1 MSPNRS
7 FSSGFSSAHWGWQN
21 GFSLIELM
29 ISITIG
35 LGILAGLIGVLAT
48 NSNNSRTND
57 RTSELMTNG
66 RYALNSMK
74 YELRQAGFRGYTWYA
89 DFATPAT
96 PAAMGQIVNECL
108 ETGAAAGQFVAN
120 MRQGIWGADNIN
132 PFSASCIPDA
142 SYAAGNDVLVVRRA
156 TATAVADADLG
167 ANGVYFRSTYERGQM
182 FRGSTPPA
190 WSGPPVP
197 LASFQ
202 MSTYVYFVSP
212 FTVSA
217 AERPLVPALRRISLN
232 PGGATNPV
240 MASEL
245 VASGIE
251 HMQVQYGV
259 LTTAP
264 ATQYL
269 DSVSGASFAS
279 GFTDWESV
287 RSVRIWI
294 LARNANPEPGY
305 SNTNVYV
312 MGNQTY
318 DFSAAPDNY
327 RRQLFT
333 TVVQLRN

>member
-1 MSPNRS
+1 MSAHQS
-7 FSSGFSSAHWGWQN
+7 VLTDLSSARWGRER

-29 ISITIG
+29 VAITIG

-66 RYALNSMK
+66 RFALNSMK
-74 YELRQAGFRGYTWYA
+74 YELRQAGFRGFTWYA
-89 DFATPAT
+89 DFATAAT
-96 PAAMGQIVNECL
+96 PAAMGQVGNECL
-108 ETGAAAGQFVAN
+108 QTGATAGQFVAN
-120 MRQGIWGADNIN
+120 MRQGVWGMDNGN
-132 PFSASCIPDA
+132 PFSSTCIPDA
-142 SYAAGNDVLVVRRA
+142 SYAPGNDVLVIRRA
-156 TATAVADADLG
+156 TATPTADADLS

-182 FRGSTPPA
+182 FRGAVPPA
-190 WSGPPVP
+190 WSGSPAP

-202 MSTYVYFVSP
+202 MLAYVYFVSP

-217 AERPLVPALRRISLN
+217 AETPLVPALRRVSLN
-232 PGGATNPV
+232 PGSSTNPV

-269 DSVSGASFAS
+269 DSVTGTSFS
-279 GFTDWESV
+279 PGFTDWESV
-287 RSVRIWI
+287 NSVRIWI
-294 LARNANPEPGY
+294 LARNAAPEPGY

-333 TVVQLRN
+333 SVVQLRN

>member
-1 MSPNRS
+1 MPYPLS
-7 FSSGFSSAHWGWQN
+7 FSPARRGRES

-29 ISITIG
+29 ISVTIG

-48 NSNNSRTND
+48 SSSNSRTND

-96 PAAMGQIVNECL
+96 PGALGAVTNECL
-108 ETGAAAGQFVAN
+108 EAGATSGQFVAN
-120 MRQGIWGADNIN
+120 MRQGIWGADNSN
-132 PFSASCIPDA
+132 PFQSTCIPAA
-142 SYAAGNDVLVVRRA
+142 SYAAGNDVLMVRRVAA
-156 TATAVADADLG
+156 TPTASADLT
-167 ANGVYFRSTYERGQM
+167 ANAVYFQSTYERGQM
-182 FRGSTPPA
+182 FRGATPPT
-190 WSGPPVP
+190 WSGPPAP

-202 MSTYVYFVSP
+202 MLAYVYFVSP

-217 AERPLVPALRRISLN
+217 TETPLIPALRRVSLN
-232 PGGATNPV
+232 PGGVVNPA

-251 HMQVQYGV
+251 HLQVQYGE

-264 ATQYL
+264 ATQYFDTL
-269 DSVSGASFAS
+269 PGSSFTP
-279 GFTDWESV
+279 GFTRWENV
-287 RSVRIWI
+287 NSVRIWI
-294 LARNANPEPGY
+294 LARNVTPEPGY

-318 DFSAAPDNY
+318 DFSATPDNF

>member
-1 MSPNRS
+1 MSFPLRLLP
-7 FSSGFSSAHWGWQN
+7 AHPRRES

-29 ISITIG
+29 ISVTIG

-48 NSNNSRTND
+48 NSSNSRTND

-74 YELRQAGFRGYTWYA
+74 YELRQAGFRGYTWYT

-96 PAAMGQIVNECL
+96 PGALGAVTNECL
-108 ETGAAAGQFVAN
+108 EAGATAGQFVAN
-120 MRQGIWGADNIN
+120 MRQGIWGADNSN
-132 PFSASCIPDA
+132 PFPGASNCIPA
-142 SYAAGNDVLVVRRA
+142 GSYAAGNDVLVVRRVAA
-156 TATAVADADLG
+156 TPTVNADLS

-182 FRGSTPPA
+182 FRGTTVPNWAGPPA
-190 WSGPPVP
+190 P

-202 MSTYVYFVSP
+202 MQAYVYFVSP

-217 AERPLVPALRRISLN
+217 TESPLIPALRRVSLN
-232 PGGATNPV
+232 PGVAADPAMT
-240 MASEL
+240 SEL

-251 HMQVQYGV
+251 HMQVQYGE
-259 LTTAP
+259 LTTAS
-264 ATQYL
+264 ATQYFDTL
-269 DSVSGASFAS
+269 VGSSFTP
-279 GFTDWESV
+279 GFTRWENV
-287 RSVRIWI
+287 NSVRIWI
-294 LARNANPEPGY
+294 LARNATPEPGY

-318 DFSAAPDNY
+318 DFSAAPDNF

>member
-1 MSPNRS
+1 MSFPLRS
-7 FSSGFSSAHWGWQN
+7 LTAGPRKES

-29 ISITIG
+29 ISVTIG

-48 NSNNSRTND
+48 SSSNSRTND

-74 YELRQAGFRGYTWYA
+74 YELRQAGFRGYTYWD

-96 PAAMGQIVNECL
+96 PAVVGTVTNECL
-108 ETGAAAGQFVAN
+108 EAGATAGQFVAN

-132 PFSASCIPDA
+132 PFATTCIPAA
-142 SYAAGNDVLVVRRA
+142 SYAAGNDVLVVRRVA
-156 TATAVADADLG
+156 ASPTATAALL
-167 ANGVYFRSTYERGQM
+167 ANTVYFQSTYSTGRM
-182 FRGSTPPA
+182 FHGPTLPLPALAGPPA
-190 WSGPPVP
+190 P

-202 MSTYVYFVSP
+202 MQAYVYYVSP

-217 AERPLVPALRRISLN
+217 TESPLVPALRRVSLN
-232 PGGATNPV
+232 PGVAVNPA
-240 MASEL
+240 MTSEL

-259 LTTAP
+259 ATTAP
-264 ATQYL
+264 ATQYF
-269 DSVSGASFAS
+269 DTVVGSSFTPGA
-279 GFTDWESV
+279 TDWESV
-287 RSVRIWI
+287 NSVRIWI
-294 LARNANPEPGY
+294 LARNVTAEPGY

-327 RRQLFT
+327 RRQLFS

>member
-1 MSPNRS
+1 MSADKSVSAS
-7 FSSGFSSAHWGWQN
+7 FSSTRRGRER

-29 ISITIG
+29 IAVTIG

-74 YELRQAGFRGYTWYA
+74 YELRQAGFRGYTWYV

-96 PAAMGQIVNECL
+96 PAALGQVVNECL
-108 ETGAAAGQFVAN
+108 ESGATAGQFVAN
-120 MRQGIWGADNIN
+120 MRQGVWGADNGN
-132 PFSASCIPDA
+132 PFSSTCIPDA

-156 TATAVADADLG
+156 AASPTAIADLS

-182 FRGSTPPA
+182 FRGATPPA
-190 WSGPPVP
+190 WSGSPAP

-202 MSTYVYFVSP
+202 MLAYVYFVSP

-217 AERPLVPALRRISLN
+217 TESPLVPALRRISLN

-240 MASEL
+240 MTSEL

-269 DSVSGASFAS
+269 DSVTGTSFS
-279 GFTDWESV
+279 PGFTDWEAV
-287 RSVRIWI
+287 NSVRIWI
-294 LARNANPEPGY
+294 LARNAAPEPGY

-333 TVVQLRN
+333 SVVQLRN